1 MLYDDLIIKKLWR
14 MCQIGIQRDHLFKLH
29 DCIILDLVK
38 ARCLCCWMMSTNA
51 VIILRLAHKVW
62 AQLPNNAAWF
72 NLPSLVTISY
82 GCLFNSRIKLPTFGS
97 NKANLLPLSFT
108 CRVFCQGLA
117 GDGRRRLL
125 QGVCGGG
132 GGCVGAGVVACHVGW
147 RVRWAV
153 VILSVLPLTEGWIT
167 VVVLLW
173 ETGGTLVD
181 RKTELFEHW
190 SAT

>member
-1 MLYDDLIIKKLWR
+1 MLYDDLIIKKLWH
-14 MCQIGIQRDHLFKLH
+14 MCQIGIQRHHLFKLH

-51 VIILRLAHKVW
+51 VIILRLAHKVCSSCQTM
-62 AQLPNNAAWF
+62 QLDLIFLRLSPFRTVVYLIAG
-72 NLPSLVTISY
+72 S
-82 GCLFNSRIKLPTFGS
+82 NSRHLGS

-147 RVRWAV
+147 RVRRAV
-153 VILSVLPLTEGWIT
+153 VILSVLPLTEGWVT